1 MTPPASPALTEAGA
15 RSAQRT
21 DPEPLA
27 ETLGL
32 QPLTAR
38 SVILSVLL
46 GTHPPRLPVKILVR
60 TAELFGISEGTT
72 RVALSRLA
80 ADGDVVAEDRDYRLT
95 SRLLDRQR
103 RQDEGHHP
111 VTRPWTGGWEVAVAS
126 PEVRSAG
133 ERLALGSELSGLR
146 LAELRQGVWLRPD
159 NLVRPWPGDLA
170 GRVLRFDAAA
180 EFDDPPAAE
189 LAGSLWDLEG
199 WGRRAERLI
208 SALESVDDMAQR
220 FMVATA
226 MVRHF
231 RDDPV
236 LPPELLPDGWPGAA
250 LREAYAGYEGELGE
264 LLRRERDRHG

>member
-1 MTPPASPALTEAGA
+1 MTSSQA
-15 RSAQRT
+15 RNPDTDSVAQ
-21 DPEPLA
+21 A
-27 ETLGL
+27 LGL

-60 TAELFGISEGTT
+60 TAELFGITEGTT

-95 SRLLDRQR
+95 ARLLNRQK

-111 VTRPWTGGWEVAVAS
+111 VTRPWKGGWEVAIAS
-126 PEVRSAG
+126 PSVRSAA
-133 ERLALGSELSGLR
+133 ERINLGVELASLR
-146 LAELRQGVWLRPD
+146 LAELRPGVWARPD
-159 NLVRPWPGDLA
+159 NLVRSWPEELP
-170 GRVLRFDAAA
+170 GRVIRFDAPSGFDQSTA
-180 EFDDPPAAE
+180 EE
-189 LAGSLWDLEG
+189 LLPSLWDLEG
-199 WGRRAERLI
+199 WAKRADRLVR
-208 SALESVDDMAQR
+208 ALQAVDDMAQR

-236 LPPELLPDGWPGAA
+236 LPPELLPQAWPGAA
-250 LREAYAGYEGELGE
+250 LRDAYASYEAELGE
-264 LLRRERDRHG
+264 LLRRTRDRHG

>member
-1 MTPPASPALTEAGA
+1 LTDA
-15 RSAQRT
+15 RAQHADT
-21 DPEPLA
+21 TGTESLA

-95 SRLLDRQR
+95 ARLLDRQR

-111 VTRPWTGGWEVAVAS
+111 VTRPWSGGWEVAIAS
-126 PEVRSAG
+126 ADVRSAG
-133 ERLALGSELSGLR
+133 DRLALGAELSALR

-159 NLVRPWPGDLA
+159 NLVRAWPADLA
-170 GRVLRFDAAA
+170 GRVLRFDAHAGFP
-180 EFDDPPAAE
+180 EPAAE
-189 LAGSLWDLEG
+189 ELVASLWDLEG
-199 WGRRAERLI
+199 WARRAQRLI

-236 LPPELLPDGWPGAA
+236 LPPELLPPGWPGTA
-250 LREAYAGYEGELGE
+250 LREAYAGYEVELGE
-264 LLRRERDRHG
+264 ALRRERDRHG

>member
-1 MTPPASPALTEAGA
+1 MTDDNV
-15 RSAQRT
+15 QRT
-21 DPEPLA
+21 ESDSLA
-27 ETLGL
+27 EALGL

-46 GTHPPRLPVKILVR
+46 GTHPPRLPVKVLVR

-80 ADGDVVAEDRDYRLT
+80 GDGDVVAEDRDYRLT
-95 SRLLDRQR
+95 ARLLDRQR

-111 VTRPWTGGWEVAVAS
+111 VTQPWTGGWEVAIAS
-126 PEVRSAG
+126 PSVRSAAD
-133 ERLALGSELSGLR
+133 RLALGPEMSALR
-146 LAELRQGVWLRPD
+146 LAELRPGVWVRPD
-159 NLVRPWPGDLA
+159 NLVRSWPDQLND
-170 GRVLRFDAAA
+170 RVMRFDTTTG
-180 EFDDPPAAE
+180 FDQPPAPAI
-189 LAGSLWDLEG
+189 AASLWDLEA
-199 WGRRAERLI
+199 WAGRAVRLL

-236 LPPELLPDGWPGAA
+236 LPPELLPDRWPGTV
-250 LREAYAGYEGELGE
+250 LREAYAGYEAQLGE
-264 LLRRERDRHG
+264 LLRRERERDRQR

>member
-1 MTPPASPALTEAGA
+1 MTESNV
-15 RSAQRT
+15 QRT
-21 DPEPLA
+21 DTDSLA

-80 ADGDVVAEDRDYRLT
+80 GDGDVVAEDRDYRLT
-95 SRLLDRQR
+95 ARLLDRQR

-111 VTRPWTGGWEVAVAS
+111 VTRPWAGGWELAVAS
-126 PEVRSAG
+126 PSVRSAAD
-133 ERLALGSELSGLR
+133 RLALGSEMSSLR
-146 LAELRQGVWLRPD
+146 LAELRQGVWVRPD
-159 NLVRPWPGDLA
+159 NLVRSWPDHLND
-170 GRVLRFDAAA
+170 RVMRFDATPG
-180 EFDDPPAAE
+180 FDQPPAPA
-189 LAGSLWDLEG
+189 LAASLWDLEA
-199 WGRRAERLI
+199 WAGRAIRLL
-208 SALESVDDMAQR
+208 SALEAVDDMAQR

-236 LPPELLPDGWPGAA
+236 LPPELLPTGWPGGK
-250 LREAYAGYEGELGE
+250 LREAYAGYEAELGE
-264 LLRRERDRHG
+264 LLRRERERDLRG

>member
-1 MTPPASPALTEAGA
+1 MQSPDTE
-15 RSAQRT
+15 T
-21 DPEPLA
+21 LA
-27 ETLGL
+27 DTLGL

-95 SRLLDRQR
+95 ARLLDRQR

-111 VTRPWTGGWEVAVAS
+111 VTRSWNGGWELAIAS
-126 PEVRSAG
+126 PSVRSAAD
-133 ERLALGSELSGLR
+133 RLGLNTDLAALR
-146 LAELRQGVWLRPD
+146 LAELRPWVWTRPD
-159 NLVRPWPGDLA
+159 NLVRSWPGSLA
-170 GRVLRFDAAA
+170 GRVIRFDANRSPEGPASGDLAA
-180 EFDDPPAAE
+180 
-189 LAGSLWDLEG
+189 SLWDLDG
-199 WGRRAERLI
+199 WAERARRLI
-208 SALESVDDMAQR
+208 AALDSVDDMAQR

-236 LPPELLPDGWPGAA
+236 LPPDLLPAGWPGGA
-250 LREAYAGYEGELGE
+250 LREAYASYESQLGE

>member
-1 MTPPASPALTEAGA
+1 VQNNPTQ
-15 RSAQRT
+15 RS
-21 DPEPLA
+21 DDDSLA
-27 ETLGL
+27 ESLGL

-95 SRLLDRQR
+95 ARLLDRQR

-111 VTRPWTGGWEVAVAS
+111 VTRPWKGGWEVAIAS
-126 PEVRSAG
+126 PGVRSAA
-133 ERLALGSELSGLR
+133 ERLALGSELESLR
-146 LAELRQGVWLRPD
+146 LGELRPGVWTRPD
-159 NLVRPWPGDLA
+159 NLVRSWPDRYADRLI
-170 GRVLRFDAAA
+170 RFDARSG
-180 EFDDPPAAE
+180 FHQPPVADLLGA
-189 LAGSLWDLEG
+189 LWDLDA
-199 WGRRAERLI
+199 WASRASRLI
-208 SALESVDDMAQR
+208 AALESVDDMAGR

-236 LPPELLPDGWPGAA
+236 LPPELLPDDWPGGA
-250 LREAYAGYEGELGE
+250 LRDAYASYEAELGE
-264 LLRRERDRHG
+264 LLRRQRDRHG

>member
-1 MTPPASPALTEAGA
+1 MTNGRVQDQETE
-15 RSAQRT
+15 S
-21 DPEPLA
+21 LA
-27 ETLGL
+27 DVLGL

-80 ADGDVVAEDRDYRLT
+80 ADGDVVAADRGYRLT
-95 SRLLDRQR
+95 ARLLNRQK
-103 RQDEGHHP
+103 RQDEDHHP
-111 VTRPWTGGWEVAVAS
+111 VTRPWKGGWEVAIAS
-126 PEVRSAG
+126 PSIRSAA
-133 ERLALGSELSGLR
+133 ERLTLGADLASLR
-146 LAELRQGVWLRPD
+146 LVELRPGVWVRPD
-159 NLVRPWPGDLA
+159 NLVRPWPDELTD
-170 GRVLRFDAAA
+170 RMIRFDAPAG
-180 EFDDPPAAE
+180 FDPPPAVA
-189 LAGSLWDLEG
+189 LVPILWDLTG
-199 WGRRAERLI
+199 WSERASRLTA
-208 SALESVDDMAQR
+208 ALDSVEDMAQR

-236 LPPELLPDGWPGAA
+236 LPPELLPRDWPGGA
-250 LREAYAGYEGELGE
+250 LRDAYSRYEQELGE

>member
-1 MTPPASPALTEAGA
+1 MDSDDLAGV
-15 RSAQRT
+15 
-21 DPEPLA
+21 
-27 ETLGL
+27 LGL

-72 RVALSRLA
+72 RVALSRLT
-80 ADGDVVAEDRDYRLT
+80 ADGDVLAEDRGYRLT
-95 SRLLDRQR
+95 ARLLDRQR
-103 RQDEGHHP
+103 QQDEGHHP
-111 VTRPWTGGWEVAVAS
+111 VTRPWTGGWEVAIAS

-133 ERLALGSELSGLR
+133 DRLALGSELATLR
-146 LAELRQGVWLRPD
+146 LAELRQGVWVRPD
-159 NLVRPWPGDLA
+159 NLVRAWPSDLS
-170 GRVLRFDAAA
+170 GRALRFDAAA
-180 EFDDPPAAE
+180 GFEDPPAPA
-189 LAGSLWDLEG
+189 LAATLWDLEA
-199 WGRRAERLI
+199 WAERAERLI
-208 SALESVDDMAQR
+208 AALESVEDMAQR

-236 LPPELLPDGWPGAA
+236 LPPELLPPGWPGSA
-250 LREAYAGYEGELGE
+250 LRDAYAGYEAELGE